1 MAVKQAKP
9 KAKSKQAAA
18 ARPTR
23 KKSTGSPSGK
33 KRSSPGLMS
42 KAKKVVRAVVAGAA
56 TGAATGA
63 VRGAVEAGKRATGI
77 GEKGTKAR
85 PPQRKRS

>member
-1 MAVKQAKP
+1 MAVKKAKP
-9 KAKSKQAAA
+9 KSASKQAAA

-23 KKSTGSPSGK
+23 KKGTGSPSGK
-33 KRSSPGLMS
+33 KRSSSGLLS

-63 VRGAVEAGKRATGI
+63 VQGAVEAGKKATGI
-77 GEKGTKAR
+77 GEKGTKTR
-85 PPQRKRS
+85 PPQRS

>member
-9 KAKSKQAAA
+9 KSASKQATA
-18 ARPTR
+18 ARTTR
-23 KKSTGSPSGK
+23 KKNTGSQSSR

-56 TGAATGA
+56 TGA
-63 VRGAVEAGKRATGI
+63 VQGAVEAGKKATGI

-85 PPQRKRS
+85 PPQRS